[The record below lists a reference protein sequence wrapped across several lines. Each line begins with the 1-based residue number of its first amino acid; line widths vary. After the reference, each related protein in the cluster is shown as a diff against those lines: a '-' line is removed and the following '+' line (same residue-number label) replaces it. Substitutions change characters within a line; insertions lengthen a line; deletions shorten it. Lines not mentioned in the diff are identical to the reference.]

1 MDQKTKKE
9 QVKAN
14 IDKIR
19 QNLLWTRRFCCVST
33 RNQGGFKMVITTASD
48 LVFKT
53 ITSGTYGKIIFE
65 AILKTIFKKKVTKK
79 VLNKKKKN
87 L

>member
-1 MDQKTKKE
+1 
-9 QVKAN
+9 
-14 IDKIR
+14 
-19 QNLLWTRRFCCVST
+19 
-33 RNQGGFKMVITTASD
+33 MVITAASV

-53 ITSGTYGKIIFE
+53 VTSGTYGKIFFE
-65 AILKTIFKKKVTKK
+65 AILKTIFKKKVIKK